1 MQLTGEVGPFF
12 IANGNEYNYI
22 IDDSGYLAGSYA
34 LSWHIMSTVFTVNP
48 TTLSI
53 AWHGKEMDEMTTS
66 EGAQLAQIIRQKV
79 DEFKQV
85 CQGIDE
91 SRAGRAPEGRWSPKQ
106 IVSHLCGPEGTGFMP
121 TVRAILEQDT
131 PQLDIEVENPFFAG
145 KRTSMTLAE
154 LLSEFEG
161 EYGRL
166 AEVAEGLNL
175 EQLERKAHIQIL
187 KETPLGE
194 YPTLAGWISA
204 LSEYHLGSHIEHMKE
219 VLKEM
224 G

>member
-1 MQLTGEVGPFF
+1 
-12 IANGNEYNYI
+12 
-22 IDDSGYLAGSYA
+22 
-34 LSWHIMSTVFTVNP
+34 
-48 TTLSI
+48 
-53 AWHGKEMDEMTTS
+53 MDKMTTT

-91 SRAGRAPEGRWSPKQ
+91 SRAGTAPAGRWSPKE
-106 IVSHLCGPEGTGFMP
+106 IVSHLCGPEGKGFMP
-121 TVRAILEQDT
+121 TVKAILEQDT
-131 PQLDIEVENPFFAG
+131 PLLEIEVENPFFTT
-145 KRTSMTLAE
+145 KRASMTLAE

-166 AEVAEGLNL
+166 AEVTEGLTR
-175 EQLERKAHIQIL
+175 EQLERKAHIPML

-194 YPTLAGWISA
+194 YPTLAGWISG
-204 LSEYHLGSHIEHMKE
+204 LSEYHVGFHIDHMRE

>member
-12 IANGNEYNYI
+12 
-22 IDDSGYLAGSYA
+22 
-34 LSWHIMSTVFTVNP
+34 T
-48 TTLSI
+48 
-53 AWHGKEMDEMTTS
+53 
-66 EGAQLAQIIRQKV
+66 
-79 DEFKQV
+79 
-85 CQGIDE
+85 
-91 SRAGRAPEGRWSPKQ
+91 
-106 IVSHLCGPEGTGFMP
+106 
-121 TVRAILEQDT
+121 
-131 PQLDIEVENPFFAG
+131 G

-204 LSEYHLGSHIEHMKE
+204 LSEYHLGSRIEHMKE

>member
-1 MQLTGEVGPFF
+1 
-12 IANGNEYNYI
+12 
-22 IDDSGYLAGSYA
+22 
-34 LSWHIMSTVFTVNP
+34 
-48 TTLSI
+48 
-53 AWHGKEMDEMTTS
+53 MDKMTTS

-85 CQGIDE
+85 CQDIDE
-91 SRAGRAPEGRWSPKQ
+91 SRAGRAPAGRWSPKQ

-121 TVRAILEQDT
+121 TVRAILEQNT
-131 PQLDIEVENPFFAG
+131 PLLDFEIENPFFTG

-154 LLSEFEG
+154 LLSEFEE

-166 AEVAEGLNL
+166 AEVAEGLTL
-175 EQLERKAHIQIL
+175 EQLERQAHTPVL
-187 KETPLGE
+187 KETPMGE
-194 YPTLAGWISA
+194 YPTLAGWISM
-204 LSEYHLGSHIEHMKE
+204 LSEGHVGFHIEHMEE

>member
-1 MQLTGEVGPFF
+1 
-12 IANGNEYNYI
+12 
-22 IDDSGYLAGSYA
+22 
-34 LSWHIMSTVFTVNP
+34 
-48 TTLSI
+48 
-53 AWHGKEMDEMTTS
+53 MTTS
-66 EGAQLAQIIRQKV
+66 EGAQLAQNIRQKV

-91 SRAGRAPEGRWSPKQ
+91 NRAGRAPEGRWSPKQ
-106 IVSHLCGPEGTGFMP
+106 IVSHLCGPEGTGYMP

-131 PQLDIEVENPFFAG
+131 PLLDFEAENPFFTG

-161 EYGRL
+161 EYGRM
-166 AEVAEGLNL
+166 AEVTEGLTL
-175 EQLERKAHIQIL
+175 EQLERKAHIPKL
-187 KETPLGE
+187 KESPLGE
-194 YPTLAGWISA
+194 YPTLAGLISG
-204 LSEYHLGSHIEHMKE
+204 LSEFHVGFHTEHMKE